1 MITIISGTN
10 RKGANTHSIAA
21 YLQDKIKLIDSTVKL
36 LSLEDL
42 PKDILFNGMFDGEG
56 AMSDELKE
64 LQDEYILAADKYI
77 FVAPEYNG
85 SIPGVLKLFIDAIS
99 IREFRGGISHKK
111 AGLVGVASGRAGNLR
126 GLDHL
131 SSILEYCMTTVY
143 PNKLPISGVHNLVK
157 DGTLIDEPTM
167 EVLDQWIE
175 EFVKY

>member
-1 MITIISGTN
+1 MITVISGTN
-10 RKGANTHSIAA
+10 RKGANTHSIAT
-21 YLQDKIKLIDSTVKL
+21 YVYDKIKLNDSTVKL

-42 PKDILFNGMFDGEG
+42 PKGILSNDMFEGEA
-56 AMSDELKE
+56 AMSDELKSI
-64 LQDEYILAADKYI
+64 QDEFILSADKYI
-77 FVAPEYNG
+77 FLAPEYNG

-111 AGLVGVASGRAGNLR
+111 AGLIGVASGRAGNLR

-131 SSILEYCMTTVY
+131 SGILEYCMTTVY
-143 PNKLPISGVHNLVK
+143 PDKLPISGVHNLVK
-157 DGTLIDEPTM
+157 DRTLIDESTK